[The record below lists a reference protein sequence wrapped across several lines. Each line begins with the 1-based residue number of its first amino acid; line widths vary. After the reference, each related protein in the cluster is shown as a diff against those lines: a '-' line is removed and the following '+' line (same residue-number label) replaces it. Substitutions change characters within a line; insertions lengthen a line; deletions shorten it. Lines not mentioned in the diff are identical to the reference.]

1 MNFTPILISIF
12 DVSTKKVYRSSLLSF
27 ISQRL
32 FSHRLMAA
40 FLGVCSILI
49 YIKYYTEDHNTAVY
63 HLGYVAS
70 GFSIAVYGSP
80 LVSVVRVK
88 MNSGPSCSIPN

>member
-1 MNFTPILISIF
+1 M
-12 DVSTKKVYRSSLLSF
+12 V
-27 ISQRL
+27 
-32 FSHRLMAA
+32 A

-80 LVSVVRVK
+80 LVSVVRIK
-88 MNSGPSCSIPN
+88 MSSEVVDQSFFCLLTITRNNGG

>member
-1 MNFTPILISIF
+1 
-12 DVSTKKVYRSSLLSF
+12 
-27 ISQRL
+27 
-32 FSHRLMAA
+32 MAA
-40 FLGVCSILI
+40 FLGVSSILI

-88 MNSGPSCSIPN
+88 MCSEVVDQRKVRINLSQTHF